1 VTQWWIVLDPSLYV
15 HKSLLLLLEWT
26 TCLLDILDHRV
37 DDLMHWQGV
46 LYLVA
51 LLLVLSGFIDAN
63 QNLNDLLVGDI
74 GLIFIF
80 ISQTQQRFLQ
90 PHI

>member
-1 VTQWWIVLDPSLYV
+1 MTQWWIVLDPSLYV
-15 HKSLLLLLEWT
+15 HESLLLLLEWA

-37 DDLMHWQGV
+37 DDLMHWQDV
-46 LYLVA
+46 LYLV

-80 ISQTQQRFLQ
+80 IFQTQQRFLQ